1 MAGRSARRPV
11 QVVPG
16 VRPNPADKAGVRQ
29 RQTLRAGCIWPKSFS
44 FRLGRGATTTFA
56 ESLDLGPNVL
66 RQSDPKFTGNALSV
80 SVEPVVKRDLISQL
94 IVLADEI
101 RQEFV
106 QP

>member
-1 MAGRSARRPV
+1 M
-11 QVVPG
+11 
-16 VRPNPADKAGVRQ
+16 VRPSPADAPGARQ
-29 RQTLRAGCIWPKSFS
+29 RETLRAGCIWPESFS
-44 FRLGRGATTTFA
+44 FRLDRGATTTFA
-56 ESLDLGPNVL
+56 ETLGLGPNVL